1 MEATTLE
8 QAAESLLSTSE
19 APEAQGDNLSEA
31 VDEIT
36 EPTDDDQG
44 EEIEAVAESDD
55 DVEASDVADEE
66 FGEDDQIDDEDL
78 VEAEA
83 EDTNLIPIKV
93 DGKEEM
99 WTLDQLKQSA
109 AGQAAI
115 NKRFQEA
122 AQVRK
127 ELEQQAA
134 ALAQQQQQVVQLYQQ
149 AQNGVQAPTPPSR
162 ELFESDPIGYM
173 EEKLKYDEA
182 KANYDQ
188 QMYQVQQMHAAT
200 TQQEQ
205 QAHQSYLQEQAE
217 ILKQHIPEIAD
228 PEKGEK
234 LKGDLMNVGME
245 YGFTAEEMARVSD
258 ARYVR
263 ALNDARKYRE
273 LVAKRKQ
280 TQQKGGKARPV
291 VKAGAKKTTDGTAAT
306 RKKAQ
311 TRLQKTGSIND
322 ALGLILNS

>member
-31 VDEIT
+31 VDSIT
-36 EPTDDDQG
+36 EPSDDDQG
-44 EEIEAVAESDD
+44 EELEAVAESDD
-55 DVEASDVADEE
+55 DVEASDEDSD
-66 FGEDDQIDDEDL
+66 DDQIDDEDL

-83 EDTNLIPIKV
+83 EDTNLIPVKV
-93 DGKEEM
+93 DGKEQM

-122 AQVRK
+122 AEARK
-127 ELEQQAA
+127 QIEQANA
-134 ALAQQQQQVVQLYQQ
+134 ALAQQQQQLVQLYQQ
-149 AQNGVQAPTPPSR
+149 AQQGGLQAPTPPSR

-182 KANYDQ
+182 KATYDQ
-188 QMYQVQQMHAAT
+188 NLYQMQQVQKQT
-200 TQQEQ
+200 VQQQQ

-217 ILKQHIPEIAD
+217 ILRQHIPEIAD

-234 LKGDLMNVGME
+234 LKGDLMQVGMD
-245 YGFTAEEMARVSD
+245 YGFTAEEMAQVSD

-263 ALNDARKYRE
+263 ALNDARKYRA
-273 LVAKRKQ
+273 LVAKRKDA
-280 TQQKGGKARPV
+280 QQKGEKARPV
-291 VKAGAKKTTDGTAAT
+291 VRAGAKKTPDGQAAT

-311 TRLQKTGSIND
+311 SRLQKTGSIND